1 VKYTDEFRNPFIAH
15 RLIGEIQQL
24 AQTPVTII
32 EFCGGH
38 THAIMRY
45 GLRTALAP
53 AVRLLSG
60 PGCPVCVTS
69 DTDIDAAIDLAR
81 RPEVILAT
89 FGDMLRV
96 PGSRGSLQQAR
107 AAGAHVQMVY
117 SALDALELARQ
128 QSNQIVV
135 MLGVGFETTAPTVAA
150 AIDQA
155 QQEKLTNFTVFS
167 LHKLTPPPMRAILA
181 SEVHVDAVL
190 GPGHVSAIIGW
201 QAWEFMPCEFGV
213 SCATAGFE
221 PVDILQA
228 IHSLVQSVQQKNPR
242 VINDYRRGVTAEGN
256 LVAQALMDKVFT
268 VSQADWRGLGSI
280 AASGLEISPAYAQFN
295 ARIRFEIQ
303 PYLGPT
309 PHDTGCRCGDVLRAV
324 IEPPQCPLFARAC
337 TPEHPLGPCMV
348 SAEGSCAAFFRYGR
362 ESV

>member
-1 VKYTDEFRNPFIAH
+1 MKYTDEFRNPAVAH
-15 RLIGEIQQL
+15 RLINEIHQL
-24 AQTPVTII
+24 AQRQVTII

-69 DTDIDAAIDLAR
+69 DADIDAAIALAQQ
-81 RPEVILAT
+81 PGVILAT

-96 PGSRGSLQQAR
+96 PGSHGSLQQAR
-107 AAGAHVQMVY
+107 AAGAHIQMVY

-128 QSNQIVV
+128 QPDQIVV
-135 MLGVGFETTAPTVAA
+135 MLGIGFETTAPTIAA
-150 AIDQA
+150 ALDQA

-181 SEVHVDAVL
+181 SEVHADAVL

-201 QAWEFMPCEFGV
+201 QAWEFMPREFGV

-228 IHSLVQSVQQKNPR
+228 IRSLVQAVQQNSPQ
-242 VINDYRRGVTAEGN
+242 VINDYRRSVSAEGN
-256 LVAQALMDKVFT
+256 RVAQALLAKVFT
-268 VSQADWRGLGSI
+268 ISQADWRGLGVI
-280 AASGLEISPAYAQFN
+280 AASGLEISPAFAQHN
-295 ARIRFEIQ
+295 ARVRFDIQ
-303 PYLGPT
+303 PNLATT
-309 PHDTGCRCGDVLRAV
+309 PRERGCRCGDVLRAI
-324 IEPPQCPLFARAC
+324 IEPPQCPLFAKAC
-337 TPEHPLGPCMV
+337 TPERPLGPCMV
-348 SAEGSCAAFFRYGR
+348 SAEGSCAAFYRYGG
-362 ESV
+362 EPI

>member
-1 VKYTDEFRNPFIAH
+1 MKYTDEFRNPAVAR
-15 RLIGEIQQL
+15 RLISEILQL
-24 AQTPVTII
+24 AQRQVTII

-69 DTDIDAAIDLAR
+69 DADIDAAIALAQQ
-81 RPEVILAT
+81 PGVILAT

-96 PGSRGSLQQAR
+96 PGSHGSLQQAR
-107 AAGAHVQMVY
+107 AAGAHIQMVY

-128 QSNQIVV
+128 QPKQIVV
-135 MLGVGFETTAPTVAA
+135 MLGVGFETTAPTIAA
-150 AIDQA
+150 ALDQA
-155 QQEKLTNFTVFS
+155 QQEKLTNFAVFS

-201 QAWEFMPCEFGV
+201 QAWEFMPHDFGV

-228 IHSLVQSVQQKNPR
+228 IRSLVQAVQQDRPQ
-242 VINDYRRGVTAEGN
+242 VINDYRRGVSAGGN
-256 LVAQALMDKVFT
+256 RVAQALLAKVFT
-268 VSQADWRGLGSI
+268 VSQADWRGLGVI
-280 AASGLEISPAYAQFN
+280 AASGLEISPAYAQHD
-295 ARIRFEIQ
+295 ARMRFEIQ
-303 PYLGPT
+303 PNLAAP
-309 PHDTGCRCGDVLRAV
+309 PHERGCRCGDVLRAI
-324 IEPPQCPLFARAC
+324 IEPPQCTLFAKAC
-337 TPEHPLGPCMV
+337 TPERPLGPCMV
-348 SAEGSCAAFFRYGR
+348 SAEGSCAAFYRYGG
-362 ESV
+362 EPI

>member
-1 VKYTDEFRNPFIAH
+1 MKYTDEFRNPAVARH
-15 RLIGEIQQL
+15 LLGEIHQL
-24 AQTPVTII
+24 AQRQMTII

-69 DTDIDAAIDLAR
+69 DADIDAAIALAQQ
-81 RPEVILAT
+81 PGVILAT

-96 PGSRGSLQQAR
+96 PGSLGSLQQAR
-107 AAGAHVQMVY
+107 AAGAHIQMVY

-128 QSNQIVV
+128 QPNQIVV
-135 MLGVGFETTAPTVAA
+135 MLGIGFETTAPTIAA
-150 AIDQA
+150 ALDQA

-167 LHKLTPPPMRAILA
+167 LHKLTPPPMRAILT
-181 SEVHVDAVL
+181 SQVHVDAVL

-201 QAWEFMPCEFGV
+201 QVWEFMPRDFGV

-228 IHSLVQSVQQKNPR
+228 IRSLVQAVQQDRPQ
-242 VINDYRRGVTAEGN
+242 VINDYRRGVSAEGN
-256 LVAQALMDKVFT
+256 RVAQALLAKVFT
-268 VSQADWRGLGSI
+268 VSQADWRGLGVI
-280 AASGLEISPAYAQFN
+280 AASGLEISPAYAQHD
-295 ARIRFEIQ
+295 ARMRFEIQ
-303 PYLGPT
+303 SNLAAP
-309 PHDTGCRCGDVLRAV
+309 PHERGCRCGDVLRAV
-324 IEPPQCPLFARAC
+324 IEPPQCPLFAKAC
-337 TPEHPLGPCMV
+337 TPERPLGPCMV
-348 SAEGSCAAFFRYGR
+348 SSEGSCAAFFRYGG
-362 ESV
+362 EPI